1 MAEPADNPGVIA
13 PPPLIYGAALLL
25 ALLFHRLQPMPIVG
39 RTSALWPGILL
50 AALGVALAI
59 WGRHALV
66 SAGTNVNP
74 YRPSTAIVDSG
85 PYRFTRNPLYV
96 SLTIMYVGLTLA
108 FDTWWGFILLVPV
121 LIVMHLGV
129 IRREERYLEEKF
141 GESYRRYRARVRRYL

>member
-1 MAEPADNPGVIA
+1 VADSADNPGVIA

-25 ALLFHRLQPMPIVG
+25 ALLLHRLQPMPIFG
-39 RTSALWPGILL
+39 RTSALWPGVLL

-59 WGRHALV
+59 WGRQALV
-66 SAGTNVNP
+66 SAGTNINP

-85 PYRFTRNPLYV
+85 PYRFSRNPLYV
-96 SLTIMYVGLTLA
+96 SLTLIYSGLTLA
-108 FDTWWGFILLVPV
+108 FDTWWGFILLLPV

-129 IRREERYLEEKF
+129 IRREERYLEGKF

>member
-1 MAEPADNPGVIA
+1 MADSADNPGVIA

-25 ALLFHRLQPMPIVG
+25 ALLLHRLQPMPIFG
-39 RTSALWPGILL
+39 RAYALWPGVLL

-59 WGRHALV
+59 WGRQALV
-66 SAGTNVNP
+66 SVGTNINP

-85 PYRFTRNPLYV
+85 PYRFSRNPLYV
-96 SLTIMYVGLTLA
+96 SLTLIYSGLTLA
-108 FDTWWGFILLVPV
+108 FDTWWGFILLLAV

-129 IRREERYLEEKF
+129 IRREERYLEGKF